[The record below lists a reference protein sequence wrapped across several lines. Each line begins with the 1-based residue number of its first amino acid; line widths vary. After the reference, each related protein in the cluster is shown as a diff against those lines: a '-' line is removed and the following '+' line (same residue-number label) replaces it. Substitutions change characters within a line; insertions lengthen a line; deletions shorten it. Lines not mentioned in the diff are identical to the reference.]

1 MKAILKVSNMNKRIY
16 LEVSNELNR
25 FIKKCIDN
33 NINLYNISYK
43 KDKIIVLIDVKDYLK
58 IKRLNYY
65 SKISVVKYD
74 GLLNIK
80 KIIKDNIFYISVIL
94 LSFIWMNLLTNYIVD
109 IKIIHSNSGIRRLLK
124 EELDKNNVKRFSLAY
139 SFEELDNITK
149 KILADNKNNL
159 EWVSIKKDGMKYIVR
174 AEERI
179 IKNEE
184 VSDKPRDIVASKD
197 AYITKVISSKGN
209 VLVRQGE
216 YVKKGTVL
224 ISGKITLY
232 EDVKGVTSASG
243 SVYGNVWYEC
253 TVETPKEISSERLT
267 GRKRYN
273 LNVGNK
279 ILLRNKYQNF
289 RQKNIREIKIFGLK
303 IKFYRE
309 EEVEIIKTKTDDEYA
324 LNRLKE
330 EFDKKLNGKGVI
342 IYQKVL
348 KKEENNSTIKYRVF
362 IITNELINAYSYFED
377 SDINDTNQSN

>member
-1 MKAILKVSNMNKRIY
+1 MSNMNKRIY

-33 NINLYNISYK
+33 NINLYNISYV
-43 KDKIIVLIDVKDYLK
+43 KDKMVVLIDVKDYLK

-65 SKISVVKYD
+65 SKIRVVKYD

-80 KIIKDNIFYISVIL
+80 KIIKDNMFYISVIF

-109 IKIIHSNSGIRRLLK
+109 IEIIHSNSGIRRLLK
-124 EELDKNNVKRFSLAY
+124 EELDKNNVKKFSLAY

-179 IKNEE
+179 IKSEV

-348 KKEENNSTIKYRVF
+348 KKDENNSTIKYRVF

>member
-1 MKAILKVSNMNKRIY
+1 MSNMNKRIY

-33 NINLYNISYK
+33 NINLYNISYV
-43 KDKIIVLIDVKDYLK
+43 KDKMVVLIDVKDYLK

-65 SKISVVKYD
+65 SKIRVVKYD

-80 KIIKDNIFYISVIL
+80 KIIKDNMFYISVIF

-109 IKIIHSNSGIRRLLK
+109 IEIIHSNSGIRRLLK
-124 EELDKNNVKRFSLAY
+124 EELDKNDVKRFSLAY

-179 IKNEE
+179 IKSEV

-197 AYITKVISSKGN
+197 AYITKVISNKGN

-324 LNRLKE
+324 LRRLKE

-362 IITNELINAYSYFED
+362 IITNELINAYSYFEE

>member
-1 MKAILKVSNMNKRIY
+1 MSNMNKRIY
-16 LEVSNELNR
+16 LEVSNEINR

-65 SKISVVKYD
+65 SKIRVIKYD
-74 GLLNIK
+74 GMLNIK
-80 KIIKDNIFYISVIL
+80 KIIKDNIFYIMVIL
-94 LSFIWMNLLTNYIVD
+94 LAFIWMNLLTNYIVD
-109 IKIIHSNSGIRRLLK
+109 IEIIHSNSGVRRLLK
-124 EELDKNNVKRFSLAY
+124 EELDKNNVKKFSLSY
-139 SFEELDNITK
+139 SFEELDSITK

-179 IKNEE
+179 IKSEE

-197 AYITKVISSKGN
+197 AYITKVISNKGN

-232 EDVKGVTSASG
+232 EEVKGVTSASG
-243 SVYGNVWYEC
+243 SVYGNVWYESS
-253 TVETPKEISSERLT
+253 VEIPKEISNEKLT
-267 GRKRYN
+267 GKKRYN

-289 RQKNIREIKIFGLK
+289 RQKNIKEIKIFGIK
-303 IKFYRE
+303 IKIYRE

-324 LNRLKE
+324 LSRLKE
-330 EFDKKLNGKGVI
+330 EFDKKLNGKGEI
-342 IYQKVL
+342 TYQKVL

-362 IITNELINAYSYFED
+362 VITNELINAYSYFEE

>member
-1 MKAILKVSNMNKRIY
+1 MSNMNKRIY
-16 LEVSNELNR
+16 LEVSNEINR

-33 NINLYNISYK
+33 NINLYNISYV
-43 KDKIIVLIDVKDYLK
+43 KDKMVVLIDVKDYLK

-65 SKISVVKYD
+65 SKIRVVKYD

-80 KIIKDNIFYISVIL
+80 KIIKDNMFYISVVF

-109 IKIIHSNSGIRRLLK
+109 IEIIHSNSGIRRLLK
-124 EELDKNNVKRFSLAY
+124 EELDKNNVKRFSLTY

-179 IKNEE
+179 IKSEV

-348 KKEENNSTIKYRVF
+348 KKDENNSTIKYRVF
-362 IITNELINAYSYFED
+362 IITNELINAYSYFEE

>member
-1 MKAILKVSNMNKRIY
+1 MSNMNKRIY

-33 NINLYNISYK
+33 NINLYNISYV
-43 KDKIIVLIDVKDYLK
+43 KDKMVVLIDVKDYLK
-58 IKRLNYY
+58 IKKLNYY
-65 SKISVVKYD
+65 SKIRVVKYD

-80 KIIKDNIFYISVIL
+80 KIIKDNMFYISVIF

-109 IKIIHSNSGIRRLLK
+109 IEIIHSNSGIRRLLK

-179 IKNEE
+179 IKSEV

-197 AYITKVISSKGN
+197 AYITKVIGSKGN

-303 IKFYRE
+303 IKFYKE

-348 KKEENNSTIKYRVF
+348 KKDENNSTIKYRVF

>member
-1 MKAILKVSNMNKRIY
+1 MSNMNKRIY

-33 NINLYNISYK
+33 NINLYNISYV
-43 KDKIIVLIDVKDYLK
+43 KDKMVVLIDVKDYLK

-65 SKISVVKYD
+65 SKIRVVKYD

-80 KIIKDNIFYISVIL
+80 KIIKDNMFYISVIF

-109 IKIIHSNSGIRRLLK
+109 IEIIHSNSGIRRLLK

-179 IKNEE
+179 IKSEV

-197 AYITKVISSKGN
+197 AYITKVIGSKGN

-303 IKFYRE
+303 IKFYKE

-348 KKEENNSTIKYRVF
+348 KKDENNSTIKYRVF
-362 IITNELINAYSYFED
+362 IITNELINAYSYFEE

>member
-1 MKAILKVSNMNKRIY
+1 MSNMNKRIY

-25 FIKKCIDN
+25 FIKKRIDN
-33 NINLYNISYK
+33 SINLYNISYK
-43 KDKIIVLIDVKDYLK
+43 KDKMVVLIDVKDYLK

-65 SKISVVKYD
+65 SKIRVVKYD
-74 GLLNIK
+74 GMLNIK
-80 KIIKDNIFYISVIL
+80 KIIKDNMFYISVIF

-109 IKIIHSNSGIRRLLK
+109 IEIIHSNSGIRRLLK

-179 IKNEE
+179 IKSEV

>member
-1 MKAILKVSNMNKRIY
+1 MNKRIY

-33 NINLYNISYK
+33 NINLYNISYV
-43 KDKIIVLIDVKDYLK
+43 KDKMVVLIDVKDYLK

-65 SKISVVKYD
+65 SKIRVVKYD

-80 KIIKDNIFYISVIL
+80 KIIKDNMFYISVVF

-109 IKIIHSNSGIRRLLK
+109 IEIIHSNSGIRRLLK

-179 IKNEE
+179 IKSEV

-197 AYITKVISSKGN
+197 AYITKVIGSKGN

-289 RQKNIREIKIFGLK
+289 RQKNIRGIKIFGLK
-303 IKFYRE
+303 IKFYKE

>member
-1 MKAILKVSNMNKRIY
+1 MSNMNKRIY

-33 NINLYNISYK
+33 NINLYNISYV
-43 KDKIIVLIDVKDYLK
+43 KDKMVVLIDVKDYLK

-65 SKISVVKYD
+65 SKIRVVKYD

-80 KIIKDNIFYISVIL
+80 KIIKDNMFYISVIF

-109 IKIIHSNSGIRRLLK
+109 IKIIHSNNGIRRLLK

-362 IITNELINAYSYFED
+362 IITNELINAYSYFEE

>member
-1 MKAILKVSNMNKRIY
+1 MSNMNKRIY

-33 NINLYNISYK
+33 NINLYNISYV
-43 KDKIIVLIDVKDYLK
+43 KDKMVVLIDVKDYLK

-65 SKISVVKYD
+65 SKIRVVKYD

-80 KIIKDNIFYISVIL
+80 KIIKDNMFYISVVF

-109 IKIIHSNSGIRRLLK
+109 IEIIHSNSGIRRLLK

-179 IKNEE
+179 IKREV

-197 AYITKVISSKGN
+197 AYITKVIGSKGN

-348 KKEENNSTIKYRVF
+348 KKDENNSTIKYRVF